1 MKDIFARLVF
11 ALVYYLTDRKIALD
25 QNRGQVRLALRLNK
39 PEAKGTLILVEDSYG
54 FWLECP
60 AVHPEP
66 LALLDLFYASPEAQS
81 EGLQGPPFQIVLHSP
96 AQTEDPLGRA
106 RFYPAGTLVD
116 FEQGVTYRESTYRYP
131 IDDPMEINS

>member
-1 MKDIFARLVF
+1 MKDILARLVF
-11 ALVYYLTDRKIALD
+11 VLVYYLTDRKIGLD

-39 PEAKGTLILVEDSYG
+39 PEAKGTLILVEDGYG

-60 AVHPEP
+60 DVHPEP
-66 LALLDLFYASPEAQS
+66 LALLDLFYASTEAQS

-106 RFYPAGTLVD
+106 RFYTAGTLVY
-116 FEQGVTYRESTYRYP
+116 FEQGVPYRESTSHYP
-131 IDDPMEINS
+131 FDEPLEIIP

>member
-1 MKDIFARLVF
+1 MKGILARLIF
-11 ALVYYLTDRKIALD
+11 ALVYYLTNRKIGLD
-25 QNRGQVRLALRLNK
+25 QERGQVRLALRLNK

-66 LALLDLFYASPEAQS
+66 LALLDLFYTSPEAQS

-116 FEQGVTYRESTYRYP
+116 FEQGVTYQDAVYHYP
-131 IDDPMEINS
+131 FDEPVEIQP

>member
-1 MKDIFARLVF
+1 MKDFLTRLVF
-11 ALVYYLTDRKIALD
+11 TLVYSLTNRKIGLD

-60 AVHPEP
+60 DVHREP
-66 LALLDLFYASPEAQS
+66 VALLDLFYASPEAQS

-96 AQTEDPLGRA
+96 VQTEDPMGRA

-116 FEQGVTYRESTYRYP
+116 FEQGVTCQEAVYHYP
-131 IDDPMEINS
+131 FKEPMETTP